1 MKSGESVGGRSHTL
15 GKECFLADSFS
26 AREAIRWAELGWESL
41 KRTRMF
47 VSERAARTP
56 STYLVLG
63 VFPNN
68 AWLDKNKKQ
77 TLYHRDVVASTFEA
91 GVTLCC
97 DASLLL
103 AVRLHTSKTHIYTT
117 NILIEN

>member
-1 MKSGESVGGRSHTL
+1 MDFLKSGESVGGRSHTL

-47 VSERAARTP
+47 VSDRAARTP

-68 AWLDKNKKQ
+68 AWLAKD
-77 TLYHRDVVASTFEA
+77 TLSHSSVTAQSLTFGELPA
-91 GVTLCC
+91 FPTPVPPFAPC
-97 DASLLL
+97 
-103 AVRLHTSKTHIYTT
+103 
-117 NILIEN
+117 